1 MKIQI
6 NTKNNCAVSADIHCR
21 PVEFLLIMRALKDFA
36 KDLSNHPDNVKLAV
50 LMINTDF
57 ELKEQGEN

>member
-21 PVEFLLIMRALKDFA
+21 PVEFLMIMRALKDYA
-36 KDLSNHPDNVKLAV
+36 KDSKNNADNIKLAV
-50 LMINTDF
+50 SMINTDF